1 VESAKRWVRSDGGCH
16 FEFSYPYMIQSHN
29 GDIHL
34 AYTWN
39 RTFIK
44 HVVFDSLWLQ
54 QRLKG
59 NQ

>member
-1 VESAKRWVRSDGGCH
+1 SARPKVVGGGSCH
-16 FEFSYPYMIQSHN
+16 FEFSYPYMIQTRN

-44 HVVFDSLWLQ
+44 HVRIDARWLKS
-54 QRLKG
+54 RLDAKG
-59 NQ
+59 GQ